1 MEKAEL
7 VDNYLGM
14 PGVTGKEMM
23 ERFRA
28 HAAAQGAV
36 LKAQRAGNVMPMGGT
51 FLVGAG
57 SDMYTSRAVI
67 LACGVSKAGYVPGE
81 AEYLGRGV
89 SYCATCDGM
98 LYRQKRVAVWG
109 LSPEAPE
116 EAEFLHSIGCRVTYI
131 AAKRPQ
137 ALAQGIAFVSGAVTA
152 VYGGAAVTAV
162 DVKGEML
169 ETDGLFI
176 LRPAAPAGCPRARHR
191 HGERPRKN
199 RRRHAHQH
207 PPAVCRGRHAGRAA
221 SGGKGCG
228 RGPYCRALRR
238 RGHSEYGKE
247 GKRMKR
253 QDYISWDEYFMGI
266 ALLTAQRSKD
276 NSSQVGACIVSR
288 ENKILSLGYN
298 GMPIGCLDDEMPWG
312 REGTPLE
319 TKYMYVCHAELNAI
333 LNHASGTG
341 SLRGARVYTT
351 LFPCNECA
359 KAMIQSGIR
368 EVIYYEDKYPGS
380 DSVIASKRMFDMVGV
395 TYKHYEKS
403 GRSVTLSL

>member
-1 MEKAEL
+1 MEKAGL

-67 LACGVSKAGYVPGE
+67 LACGVSKAGYAPGE

-169 ETDGLFI
+169 AD
-176 LRPAAPAGCPRARHR
+176 RRPVYPAPAAALPDALVPGIGMENGRVEQTPPCAPASPGCMPRATCWA
-191 HGERPRKN
+191 
-199 RRRHAHQH
+199 RRFRWQRLWA
-207 PPAVCRGRHAGRAA
+207 
-221 SGGKGCG
+221 
-228 RGPYCRALRR
+228 RALLQGFAPQRTFR
-238 RGHSEYGKE
+238 IWKGRQTHETAGLYLLGRIFYGHCAA
-247 GKRMKR
+247 
-253 QDYISWDEYFMGI
+253 D
-266 ALLTAQRSKD
+266 
-276 NSSQVGACIVSR
+276 GAAF
-288 ENKILSLGYN
+288 KG
-298 GMPIGCLDDEMPWG
+298 
-312 REGTPLE
+312 
-319 TKYMYVCHAELNAI
+319 
-333 LNHASGTG
+333 
-341 SLRGARVYTT
+341 
-351 LFPCNECA
+351 
-359 KAMIQSGIR
+359 
-368 EVIYYEDKYPGS
+368 
-380 DSVIASKRMFDMVGV
+380 
-395 TYKHYEKS
+395 
-403 GRSVTLSL
+403 